1 MSSGIEAGLG
11 KFVKV
16 VEELEQLEQKL
27 REQEAR
33 ETQEKEEKARLQI
46 KKKFKVKTVE
56 KETDA
61 GKPKVKIPKLLI
73 TKFHGMHLDWQRF

>member
-11 KFVKV
+11 KFEKV
-16 VEELEQLEQKL
+16 VEELEELEQKPW
-27 REQEAR
+27 EQEAR

-61 GKPKVKIPKLLI
+61 GKPKVTIPKLLT